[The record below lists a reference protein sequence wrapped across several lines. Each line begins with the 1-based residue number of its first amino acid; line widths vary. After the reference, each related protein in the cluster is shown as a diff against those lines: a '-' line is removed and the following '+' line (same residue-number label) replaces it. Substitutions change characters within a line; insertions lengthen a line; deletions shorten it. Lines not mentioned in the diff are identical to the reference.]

1 MNTLRARREAE
12 IATLF
17 RDEGVQRAMELHG
30 TPLLLLEQR
39 ISDHSRRVFE
49 YTRIKF
55 RGDRI
60 RLEFDYDLTCAA
72 R

>member
-1 MNTLRARREAE
+1 MHESLEALVPTQAELTALDAR
-12 IATLF
+12 
-17 RDEGVQRAMELHG
+17 HG

-60 RLEFDYDLTCAA
+60 RLEFDYDLTRAA